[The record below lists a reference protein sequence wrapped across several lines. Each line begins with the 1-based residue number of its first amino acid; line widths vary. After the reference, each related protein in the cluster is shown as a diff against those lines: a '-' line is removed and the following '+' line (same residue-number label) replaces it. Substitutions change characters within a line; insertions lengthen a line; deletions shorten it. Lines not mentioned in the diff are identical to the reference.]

1 MSTFYRQR
9 PGWTFARAVRGEG
22 VYVWDDTGR
31 RLLDAAGGAL
41 VVNVGHGVREIADA
55 IAAQASTLAYVH
67 GTELTTEPVD
77 ALARELARRA
87 PMDDARLYLV
97 ARGAI
102 VYASGGQAAGAGD
115 LILLGPPLGITREQV
130 DEAVDILGD
139 AINAATRAAP

>member
-1 MSTFYRQR
+1 
-9 PGWTFARAVRGEG
+9 VRGEG

-87 PMDDARLYLV
+87 PMNDARLYLV
-97 ARGAI
+97 AGGS

-115 LILLGPPLGITREQV
+115 LILLGPPLGITRAQV

-139 AINAATRAAP
+139 AISAATRAAP

>member
-1 MSTFYRQR
+1 MSTFYRRR

-31 RLLDAAGGAL
+31 RLIDAAGGAL

-77 ALARELARRA
+77 ASSSS
-87 PMDDARLYLV
+87 P
-97 ARGAI
+97 
-102 VYASGGQAAGAGD
+102 
-115 LILLGPPLGITREQV
+115 TR
-130 DEAVDILGD
+130 
-139 AINAATRAAP
+139 

>member
-22 VYVWDDTGR
+22 IHVWDDTGR
-31 RLLDAAGGAL
+31 RLIDAAGGAL
-41 VVNVGHGVREIADA
+41 VVNVGHGVRGTPYP
-55 IAAQASTLAYVH
+55 AAARMAQRIQA
-67 GTELTTEPVD
+67 E
-77 ALARELARRA
+77 ALAR
-87 PMDDARLYLV
+87 
-97 ARGAI
+97 GAV